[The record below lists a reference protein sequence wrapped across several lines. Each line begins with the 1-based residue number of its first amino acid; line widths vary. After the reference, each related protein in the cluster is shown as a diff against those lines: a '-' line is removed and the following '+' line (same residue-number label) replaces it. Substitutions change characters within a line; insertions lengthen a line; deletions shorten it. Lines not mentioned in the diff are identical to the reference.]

1 MGTENATPLFAVPN
15 TNWVNATFLWLTSKR
30 PISRVTAK
38 RSTQPNPAPGAVCV
52 LIHAVRGEFPASR
65 EVLSV
70 THPEQLGSNEVK
82 QQ

>member
-1 MGTENATPLFAVPN
+1 MGTENATPLSAVPN

-38 RSTQPNPAPGAVCV
+38 RSPQQTRHPGG
-52 LIHAVRGEFPASR
+52 LFHAARGEFPASR
-65 EVLSV
+65 AVLSL
-70 THPEQLGSNEVK
+70 THPEEIGGNEVK

>member
-15 TNWVNATFLWLTSKR
+15 TNWVNATFSWLTSKEANL
-30 PISRVTAK
+30 SGDGEAVNLAK
-38 RSTQPNPAPGAVCV
+38 PGTRAVCV
-52 LIHAVRGEFPASR
+52 LIHAMRGEFPASR

-70 THPEQLGSNEVK
+70 THPEQVGSKEVK